1 MAASANQSTYE
12 RHAVLRSRGAP
23 PTLTFINGVWSR
35 CLQEPWINQKPHY
48 IKQPQPGE
56 DGWPQGLTC
65 LHVFYDGSLWRI
77 SSDDDQSVF
86 AVANTDAEHP
96 NTVSRDDW
104 LLLSASS
111 RMLEAW
117 PDFAL
122 ACEGPN
128 TEAKPFLLDELGVDF
143 FLRIQL
149 KSRKERLTLTH
160 TALI

>member
-1 MAASANQSTYE
+1 
-12 RHAVLRSRGAP
+12 
-23 PTLTFINGVWSR
+23 
-35 CLQEPWINQKPHY
+35 
-48 IKQPQPGE
+48 
-56 DGWPQGLTC
+56 
-65 LHVFYDGSLWRI
+65 
-77 SSDDDQSVF
+77 
-86 AVANTDAEHP
+86 
-96 NTVSRDDW
+96 
-104 LLLSASS
+104 
-111 RMLEAW
+111 MLEAW